1 MRSPNDVSDA
11 RPQPRLYL
19 QLAAGEGAEARLR
32 SALAAAPFDAVMIAP
47 PAGSHRDPAALR
59 ALLALAQS
67 HNAAALVEGDLALAK
82 ATQADGIHLRWSETL
97 EETYAAARTTLGP
110 AEIVGVEAAASR
122 HDAMTLAEA
131 GADYIAF
138 SRTTPAAESDGP
150 LNSQGALVA
159 WWAEVFEVPCVAL
172 DVRDAAEATALAH
185 AGADF
190 IGIVAEAG
198 LSPDAMSTRVRAI
211 AAALVSP
218 ASRTDTERSSSGSER

>member
-1 MRSPNDVSDA
+1 MSDA
-11 RPQPRLYL
+11 TPQPRLYL

-32 SALAAAPFDAVMIAP
+32 SALAAAPFDAVMIAS

-59 ALLALAQS
+59 ALVALAQS
-67 HNAAALVEGDLALAK
+67 HNAAALVDGDPALAK
-82 ATQADGIHLRWSETL
+82 TTRADGVHLRWSEAL
-97 EETYAAARTTLGP
+97 EEAYDAARKALGP
-110 AEIVGVEAAASR
+110 AEIVGIEAAASR

-138 SRTTPAAESDGP
+138 ARTTPGAEADGP
-150 LNSQGALVA
+150 LSCQGALVA

-172 DVRDAAEATALAH
+172 DARDAAEAIALAQ

-211 AAALVSP
+211 AAVLVSP
-218 ASRTDTERSSSGSER
+218 GTRTDTERSSSGSER